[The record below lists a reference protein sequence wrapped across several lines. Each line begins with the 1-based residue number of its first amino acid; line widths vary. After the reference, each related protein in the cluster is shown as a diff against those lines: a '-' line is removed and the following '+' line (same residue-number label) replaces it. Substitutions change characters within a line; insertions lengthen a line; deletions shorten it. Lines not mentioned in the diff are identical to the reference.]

1 MVPIALLPQI
11 AFVYLLL
18 CMLAAFTG
26 RRRRIGF
33 WGFFFL
39 SIILTPIVT
48 SAFIYFAA
56 PIRPRRVVQRRS

>member
-1 MVPIALLPQI
+1 MLPIALLPQI
-11 AFVYLLL
+11 VLIYLLL

-39 SIILTPIVT
+39 SIMLTPIVT
-48 SAFIYFAA
+48 STFIYFAA
-56 PIRPRRVVQRRS
+56 PRPRRLAQRRS